1 MLFTKMNQII
11 DEISAE
17 VAEREDLI
25 ECIAIALLSCKN
37 LFILGETGQAK
48 SHAIN
53 LFRRRITGAKQFER
67 LMSKQTDEERL
78 DLSSLIP
85 GNLPQDELMQDETY
99 VAGNAAIT
107 ADCAVRLAGEK
118 LKAIFRDSPALILGW
133 GRIGKCLAQLL
144 AGLGCPVTVAARKE
158 SDRAIL
164 SALGIRALD
173 YRELPATLDR
183 YSLIFNTV
191 PEMVLKAEPPETCVC
206 IDLASRRGIP
216 GDSVIW
222 ARGLPGVHAPRSSGK
237 LIAERILYYLKEEQ
251 Q

>member
-1 MLFTKMNQII
+1 MILYPIGRTEGSLFAAQLLKKQGLSITDHPMP
-11 DEISAE
+11 EITHVLLDVPSFDGSGKLRGGGCLCE
-17 VAEREDLI
+17 VL
-25 ECIAIALLSCKN
+25 
-37 LFILGETGQAK
+37 
-48 SHAIN
+48 
-53 LFRRRITGAKQFER
+53 ER
-67 LMSKQTDEERL
+67 LPPTVTVVG
-78 DLSSLIP
+78 
-85 GNLPQDELMQDETY
+85 GNLDHPDLLGCRKWDLMQDETY